1 MFLLEETRAPGQSS
15 TEVKSMPQR
24 TVPEKPVESVA
35 SQDITPPFVKVSGK
49 VPAKAAQQV
58 RTLAK
63 MNPASSEQEPT
74 EGPKVDTV
82 LHISNQSKDVHILA
96 GHAQVLNPVTK
107 ELEAVHV
114 MLDTGANRSFISKEL
129 ADKLRLQNVES
140 LRLRISTFGSQIQT
154 PQTPLVKVCGV
165 TVLQMWVARGTPH
178 SFTVTRIDAVTETIQ
193 RNSLSL
199 QDKRFLCDNDLQLSL
214 RPASTNIHP
223 QILLGWADLVLL
235 LDNGLA
241 LQYILPSGQLIPSKL
256 GYLVAGRRN
265 DSGGAAKEHQEAVIH
280 TASSIIVDDNSQ
292 SWEDFC
298 AFESSGVDEFAG
310 PKTEERKRTD
320 NAVCKTFEETIR
332 RKEDGYWVRFPWRKD
347 AQVLPDNK
355 PVAVRRLQA
364 LMTRLKSEPET
375 LQKYVKRYKNSSVK

>member
-1 MFLLEETRAPGQSS
+1 
-15 TEVKSMPQR
+15 
-24 TVPEKPVESVA
+24 
-35 SQDITPPFVKVSGK
+35 
-49 VPAKAAQQV
+49 
-58 RTLAK
+58 
-63 MNPASSEQEPT
+63 MNPASPEQEPT

-140 LRLRISTFGSQIQT
+140 LRLPISTFGSQTQT
-154 PQTPLVKVCGV
+154 PQTPFVKVCGV

-241 LQYILPSGQLIPSKL
+241 LQYVLPSGQLIPSKL

-265 DSGGAAKEHQEAVIH
+265 DSGDAAKEHQEAVIH

-298 AFESSGVDEFAG
+298 AFESSGVEEFAG
-310 PKTEERKRTD
+310 PKTEERKS
-320 NAVCKTFEETIR
+320 
-332 RKEDGYWVRFPWRKD
+332 RKSGKRSRNQLKGRK
-347 AQVLPDNK
+347 
-355 PVAVRRLQA
+355 
-364 LMTRLKSEPET
+364 MGTE
-375 LQKYVKRYKNSSVK
+375 